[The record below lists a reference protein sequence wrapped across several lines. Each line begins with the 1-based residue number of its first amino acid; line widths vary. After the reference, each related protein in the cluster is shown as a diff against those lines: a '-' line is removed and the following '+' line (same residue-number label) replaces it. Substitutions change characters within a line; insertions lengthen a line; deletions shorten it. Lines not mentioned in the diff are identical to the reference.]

1 MLWAATAYFNPQRYA
16 RRLANYRHFRARLE
30 VPLLA
35 VELGFNGCFEL
46 EHNDA
51 EILVQIDDGAVL
63 WQKERLLNVGLSH
76 LPDDCEAVLSID
88 CDVFFLSRHWLPG
101 VLKLLERYPVVQPYA
116 VVQHLD
122 RDWVPERP
130 VRECVIFEQSA
141 VAAVDDPEAALANAT
156 RRSAE
161 TIAPGHAWVYRRELL
176 CGLGFFDSCIV
187 GGGDTAMASAGWG
200 CRTQSWHSI
209 KCHRDRRHTTGIGRG
224 RISIPCRGRSACWM
238 VRSPIFGMEPSPI
251 GNHAT
256 VTSFW
261 RIMISSRGRTFALIH
276 RVPGRGIRTN
286 LYCTIKYVNT
296 S

>member
-1 MLWAATAYFNPQRYA
+1 MFWAATAFFNPQRYA
-16 RRLANYRHFRARLE
+16 RRLANYREFHLRLE

-46 EHNDA
+46 DHNDA

-101 VLKLLERYPVVQPYA
+101 VLKLLEHYPVVQPYA

-130 VRECVIFEQSA
+130 VGECVIFEQSA
-141 VAAVDDPEAALANAT
+141 MAAVDDPEAALANAT

-176 CGLGFFDSCIV
+176 CRFGFFDSCIV
-187 GGGDTAMASAGWG
+187 GGGDTAMACAGWG
-200 CRTQSWHSI
+200 ALDAAVALHQMPPGQAAHYRHWARPYFHSVRGQI
-209 KCHRDRRHTTGIGRG
+209 GVLDR
-224 RISIPCRGRSACWM
+224 
-238 VRSPIFGMEPSPI
+238 
-251 GNHAT
+251 
-256 VTSFW
+256 
-261 RIMISSRGRTFALIH
+261 ALAH
-276 RVPGRGIRTN
+276 
-286 LYCTIKYVNT
+286 L
-296 S
+296 